1 MLEKFENYLL
11 KEKRCSIHTVTAYL
25 NDVQNF
31 CEFSGI
37 NFQSVDSL
45 KEVNYQLIRGW
56 MVSLI
61 DSGLMSR
68 SVNRKLST
76 LRTFFKWLE
85 ANGVI
90 DANPMVK
97 IKGPKTTKR
106 LPEFVQEGDISFDK
120 LKDLFSD
127 DFSGFRDRLIFEIFY
142 QTGIRLSECIG
153 LRESDYGNN
162 QIKVLGK
169 RNKER
174 IISISPI
181 LQANLN
187 KLVSD
192 KNEMELSS
200 PYLFVTDK
208 GEKMYP
214 KFVYRKIN
222 YYLSRVTSIKK
233 QSPHVLRH
241 TFATHLLNGGVDIEV
256 LKEIL
261 GHASL
266 AATQVYT
273 HNSFAKINEIYK
285 SAHPRGH
292 KPNES

>member
-1 MLEKFENYLL
+1 MIEQFENYIL
-11 KEKRCSIHTVTAYL
+11 KEKRCSPHTLTAYS
-25 NDVQNF
+25 NDVRTF
-31 CEFSGI
+31 CEFASLSPLTKENI
-37 NFQSVDSL
+37 N
-45 KEVNYQLIRGW
+45 EVNHQLIRSW
-56 MVSLI
+56 MVELI
-61 DSGLMSR
+61 DSGVSNR

-85 ANGVI
+85 ANNYI
-90 DANPMVK
+90 STNPMAKV
-97 IKGPKTTKR
+97 KGPKTTKR
-106 LPEFVQEGDISFDK
+106 LPEFVQEGDLKIEK
-120 LKDLFSD
+120 LNEFFTD
-127 DFSGFRDRLIFEIFY
+127 DFAGVRDRLLFEILY

-153 LRESDYGNN
+153 LKESDIGNGR
-162 QIKVLGK
+162 IKVLGK

-174 IISISPI
+174 IISISPLLETELKEMI
-181 LQANLN
+181 HA
-187 KLVSD
+187 KLTMDFDS
-192 KNEMELSS
+192 N
-200 PYLFVTDK
+200 YLFVTDK

-222 YYLSRVTSIKK
+222 NYLSRVTSLKK

-261 GHASL
+261 GHSNL

-285 SAHPRGH
+285 SAHPRER
-292 KPNES
+292 KAE

>member
-1 MLEKFENYLL
+1 MVEKFENYLL
-11 KEKRCSIHTVTAYL
+11 KEKRSSDHTVTAYL
-25 NDVQNF
+25 NDIHNF
-31 CEFSGI
+31 CEFSEI
-37 NFQSVDSL
+37 DPQSDDSW
-45 KEVNYQLIRGW
+45 KEVSYQLVRAW

-61 DSGLMSR
+61 DSGILNR

-85 ANGVI
+85 VNGVI
-90 DANPMVK
+90 EVNPMAK
-97 IKGPKTTKR
+97 IKGPKTSKR
-106 LPEFVQEGDISFDK
+106 LPEFVQEADISYDK
-120 LKDLFSD
+120 MENLFTD
-127 DFSGFRDRLIFEIFY
+127 DFKGYRDRMLFEVLY

-153 LRESDYGNN
+153 LKESDYGNN
-162 QIKVLGK
+162 SLKVLGK

-174 IISISPI
+174 IISISPE
-181 LQANLN
+181 LQINLN
-187 KLVSD
+187 KLV
-192 KNEMELSS
+192 KYKEEMEFIS

-222 YYLSRVTSIKK
+222 YYLSSVTSLKK

-241 TFATHLLNGGVDIEV
+241 TFATHLLNGSVDIEV

-261 GHASL
+261 GHTSL

-292 KPNES
+292 KTK